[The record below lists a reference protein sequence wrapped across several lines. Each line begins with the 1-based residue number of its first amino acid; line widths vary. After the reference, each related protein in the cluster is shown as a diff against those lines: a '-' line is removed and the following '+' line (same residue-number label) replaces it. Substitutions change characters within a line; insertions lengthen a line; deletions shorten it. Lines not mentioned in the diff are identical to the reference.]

1 MNELLVVKAPLRISL
16 VGGGTDIKNFYTKE
30 EGSVFSA
37 AINKYV
43 YIIIKKYHD
52 QSKCI
57 LKYSSSENVKNLNEI
72 KHPLIRNC
80 LRTTQVW
87 GVDIHSIADIPGGT
101 GLGSSSSFTVALLH
115 ALNTYKGQNLSKPI
129 LANKACHVEINLCKA
144 PIGKQDQYAASFGG
158 INTFNFKKNGNV
170 TVKKFINKKAI
181 KSLHNNLILI
191 NTGIIKKN
199 ELILKDQIKNISKG
213 GKYFSNLEL
222 INNSVEVFKKSL
234 IKNDIKLCGEILDEN
249 WKRKITLSKMIR
261 NQLID
266 EIYHESM
273 VAGAYGGKVCGAGG
287 RGFLMLLCP
296 KSKQKLLKR
305 KFSKLEFLN
314 FNFDFEGSKLLKL
327 S

>member
-1 MNELLVVKAPLRISL
+1 MNDLLVVKAPLRISL
-16 VGGGTDIKNFYTKE
+16 VGGGTDIKNFYSKE
-30 EGSVFSA
+30 SGSVFSA

-57 LKYSSSENVKNLNEI
+57 LKYSNSENVKNLNEI
-72 KHPLIRNC
+72 KHPLIKNC
-80 LRTTQVW
+80 LRTTKVW

-115 ALNTYKGQNLSKPI
+115 ALNTYKGKNITKPI
-129 LANKACHVEINLCKA
+129 LAKKACHVEIDLSRS
-144 PIGKQDQYAASFGG
+144 PIGKQDQYAASYGG
-158 INTFNFKKNGNV
+158 VNTFKFKRSGSV
-170 TVKKFINKKAI
+170 SVKKFINKKAI
-181 KSLHNNLILI
+181 KILRNNLVLI

-199 ELILKDQIKNISKG
+199 ELILKDQIKNISNG
-213 GKYFSNLEL
+213 GKYFSNLKL

-234 IKNDIKLCGEILDEN
+234 LKNDIKLCGEILDEN
-249 WKRKITLSKMIR
+249 WKRKITLSKKIR

-266 EIYHESM
+266 EIYHEAI

-296 KSKQKLLKR
+296 KSKQKVLKK

-314 FNFDFEGSKLLKL
+314 FEFDFEGSKLLKL
-327 S
+327 L